1 MKQRLFDPTGSKWF
15 LYDNTINFAGRTG
28 LGDVMLGLN
37 TAFYVSNYI
46 NQHVDLNF
54 YWKTDRDWSFHF
66 EDPDTLVECQEF
78 LVDKMH
84 GFGSVDV
91 SVTNI
96 FNAED
101 IPIKGRDLHSGI
113 ERPDGYATLSNVNTW
128 LFQERYLQVPIHE
141 KLVVVW
147 HPKLIRTDMPSFKK
161 SYDQSYWDLII
172 PLLKSLG
179 YTVCEID
186 YRTPIREAFYLISRC
201 RFVVAYNGVFHYLSK
216 NLCKPM
222 IVMGDSGILKTH
234 NPQAKHFFA
243 PHKDETERTLLD
255 YIINIEENLVELDTK
270 VDETKS
276 MVYPVVYGKEYEKT

>member
-1 MKQRLFDPTGSKWF
+1 MKQRLFDPYGLKWF

-54 YWKTDRDWSFHF
+54 YWKTDRDWSYHF

-78 LVDKMH
+78 LVNKMH
-84 GFGSVDV
+84 KFGAVDV

-96 FNAED
+96 FNATD
-101 IPIKGRDLHSGI
+101 IPIPGNDLHSGI
-113 ERPDGYATLSNVNTW
+113 ERPEGYSTLSNINTW
-128 LFQERYLQVPIHE
+128 LFQERYLNTPTIE

-186 YRTPIREAFYLISRC
+186 YRTPIREAFYLISKC

-243 PHKDETERTLLD
+243 PHKDETERSLLD
-255 YIINIEENLVELDTK
+255 YILNIEENLVELDTK
-270 VDETKS
+270 VSETKS
-276 MVYPVVYGKEYEKT
+276 IVYPVIYGKEYQKT